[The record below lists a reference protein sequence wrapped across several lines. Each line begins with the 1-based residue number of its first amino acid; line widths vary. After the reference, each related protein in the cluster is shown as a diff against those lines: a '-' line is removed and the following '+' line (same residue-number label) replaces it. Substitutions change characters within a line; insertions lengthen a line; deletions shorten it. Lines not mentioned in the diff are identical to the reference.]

1 MPIDLIALGAAFVSG
16 LLGGVHCIAMCG
28 GIATGFG
35 LATGGPGARPG
46 FAPALRVNLGRV
58 AGYTL
63 AGAVVGGL
71 GGGLLQLARVDGLA
85 TAARMALGA
94 VLIVVALRLL
104 DTRGRLGFLQ
114 RPGAALWRLLAPLQR
129 RLVPANTVPRQL
141 ALGLLWGW
149 LPCGLSTTLLFAA
162 WLEADARH
170 GALLMASFGLGTL
183 PVMLPLT
190 WSGARLGRWI
200 GRREVRV
207 GAALLLL
214 VAGLATALAPWLAGV
229 PAVHELLVALGCRS
243 LPA

>member
-1 MPIDLIALGAAFVSG
+1 MPIDLIALGAAFLSG
-16 LLGGVHCIAMCG
+16 LLGGVHCLAMCG

-35 LATGGPGARPG
+35 LASARAGERPA

-63 AGAVVGGL
+63 AGVIVGAV
-71 GGGLLQLARVDGLA
+71 GGGLLQLARIEGLA
-85 TAARMALGA
+85 TAARVALGA
-94 VLIVVALRLL
+94 VLVLVALRLL
-104 DTRGRLGFLQ
+104 DTRGRLAFLQ

-129 RLVPANTVPRQL
+129 RLLPATTAPRQF

-162 WLEADARH
+162 WLEADALH
-170 GALLMASFGLGTL
+170 GGLLMASFGFGTL

-200 GRREVRV
+200 ARRGVRV
-207 GAALLLL
+207 AAAIVLLL
-214 VAGLATALAPWLAGV
+214 AGLATATAPWLATL
-229 PAVHELLVALGCRS
+229 PAVHAVLEALGCRS
-243 LPA
+243 LVA